1 LKRLRKLI
9 TGAFL
14 MQGAMTMSV
23 EGQERDPAGVPG
35 VSKGMRVRVRATTL
49 RSDAYIGQI
58 DSIDTSI
65 MILDTLGVRRRLGFD
80 TGPVLVDEFR
90 RVTIQLSAIDQI
102 DTYGGKTVRAA
113 TVRGL
118 VIGALAGGV
127 LFGLGDLPEVNPTA
141 SDFFKGA
148 PKGLIIG
155 GVIGGVVGYA
165 LGGERWLP
173 ARLPVK

>member
-1 LKRLRKLI
+1 LKRIRRLA

-14 MQGAMTMSV
+14 MQGAMAVHV
-23 EGQERDPAGVPG
+23 EAQERNAAGVPA
-35 VSKGMRVRVRATTL
+35 VSEGMRVRVRATTL
-49 RSDAYIGQI
+49 RSELYVGRI
-58 DSIDTSI
+58 DSLDTSI

-90 RVTIQLSAIDQI
+90 RVTIQLSAIEQI
-102 DTYGGKTVRAA
+102 HAYGGKTVRAA

-118 VIGALAGGV
+118 VLGALVGGV
-127 LFGLGDLPEVNPTA
+127 LFGLGDLPEVNPKA

-148 PKGLIIG
+148 PKGAVIG
-155 GVIGGVVGYA
+155 GVVGGVVGYA

-173 ARLPVK
+173 ARLP